1 MNNEENNENILR
13 RAAVADCLSARI
25 SENTAAQQVD
35 LIQWIFRHVS
45 VPPGSRVL
53 ELCCGTG
60 AQTIPLIERV
70 GDSGRV
76 VAVDVSRKALDTVDC
91 KVGPERRECLSAIE
105 TNLDDLAN
113 ALLRSGD
120 PRGFN
125 LAFCAYGLYYSKN
138 ASQVLDV
145 MKERLS
151 PSGRLVVVGPF
162 GPNNEALFKFL
173 EERGVTISDYVRY
186 TSQDFMWK
194 EVIPWATVNFNTV
207 RIKVLVNP
215 VRWDSAQNVLS
226 YWQNST
232 FYMAERLAAVQMG
245 LEEHFRGQPE
255 FVNKKWIMLMEACN
269 E

>member
-1 MNNEENNENILR
+1 MNNENILR

-35 LIQWIFRHVS
+35 LNQWIFRHVR
-45 VPPGSRVL
+45 VTPGAKVL

-70 GDSGRV
+70 GDSGV
-76 VAVDVSRKALDTVDC
+76 VVVVDVSRKALDTVDS
-91 KVGPERRECLSAIE
+91 KVSTEKRGRLSLIE
-105 TNLDDLAN
+105 ANLDDLAS
-113 ALLRSGD
+113 ALQCNGD
-120 PRGFN
+120 PRGFD
-125 LAFCAYGLYYSKN
+125 LVFCAYGLYYSKN
-138 ASQVLDV
+138 VGRVLDV
-145 MKERLS
+145 VKERLS
-151 PSGRLVVVGPF
+151 PTGMLVVVGPF

-173 EERGVTISDYVRY
+173 VERGVTISEYVRY

-194 EVIPWATVNFNTV
+194 EVVPWATVNFNTV

-215 VRWDSAQNVLS
+215 VRWQSAQNVLS

-232 FYMAERLAAVQMG
+232 FYMAERLTAVQAG
-245 LEEHFRGQPE
+245 LEEHFRRQPE
-255 FVNKKWIMLMEACN
+255 FVNEKWIMLMEARH